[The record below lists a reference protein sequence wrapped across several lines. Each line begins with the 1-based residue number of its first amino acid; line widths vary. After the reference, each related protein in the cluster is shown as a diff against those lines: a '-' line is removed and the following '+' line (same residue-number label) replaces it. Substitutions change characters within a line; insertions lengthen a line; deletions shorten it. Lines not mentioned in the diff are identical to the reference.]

1 MDRHRYNTLL
11 RMIQAVNAKC
21 DRILRLLNKMR
32 GEEKDNLF
40 DSIRES
46 ARDIY
51 QSSLEE
57 RRRTGKFFSVHR
69 HD

>member
-1 MDRHRYNTLL
+1 MNKRRYNTLL
-11 RMIQAVNAKC
+11 RMMQAVNAKC
-21 DRILRLLNKMR
+21 DRMLGILNRMR
-32 GEEKDNLF
+32 GEEKDTLF

-57 RRRTGKFFSVHR
+57 RRRTGRFFSLHR